1 MALLTYRLGQWL
13 TGVFLLILVLAALGA
28 TGAISPLEDA
38 ASAVFGPVQRAFRQ
52 GAEPVANLVRNIDDF
67 DRADDENRALRNR
80 IEQLETEIARL
91 GEEQIALRSRES
103 LAALQLANPEET
115 FVTAELVTRD
125 LTGLRQVIGI
135 NRGSR
140 DGVEVGMPV
149 LASGGSLVGV
159 IMVTRSNSSFVRL
172 ITDPDSSLR
181 GLHQQS
187 RTEGVISGD
196 TLGNLDVQFVAQTTD
211 IQPGHL
217 FVTSGFGGL
226 LPGGIPIGRVAS
238 AEGSPQ
244 EVFKRIRLRP
254 IAPLDQLE
262 SVLIQVTFR
271 PEPIPPP
278 TEEELLGQEAAGE
291 EDLTP

>member
-1 MALLTYRLGQWL
+1 MALLTSRLGQWL

>member
-1 MALLTYRLGQWL
+1 MALLTSRLGQWL

-67 DRADDENRALRNR
+67 DRVDDENRALRNR

-103 LAALQLANPEET
+103 LSALQLANPEET

-211 IQPGHL
+211 VQPGHL

-278 TEEELLGQEAAGE
+278 TEEELLGQEAAE
-291 EDLTP
+291 EGDPTP